1 LSALRAGDR
10 AQTVDLVR
18 EFLAVRTSRRASAGL
33 SPELVSYEQNREW
46 LEALLEEALQEQK
59 RIETQALFK

>member
-1 LSALRAGDR
+1 
-10 AQTVDLVR
+10 VDLVR